1 MRIKEQTV
9 GKLRVRIFENRRD
22 LGAYAASE
30 AAAALRQ
37 LLQQKQEVNLIF
49 AAAPSQSEF
58 LEALCQEPDID
69 WTSVNAF
76 HMDEYVGLS
85 IGQAGSFT
93 NFLNQAAF
101 DRLPFKNV
109 YRLNGA
115 ADPKEECARYAA
127 LLREHPIDAV
137 FMGVG
142 ENGHIAFND
151 PPVADF
157 HDSTAIKVVTLDD
170 TCRMQQVHD
179 KCFPTFDDVPK
190 QAFTLTVPTLLSAG
204 RLFCMVPAATKASA
218 VARMLTGPINESCP
232 ASILRTHDNATLYLD
247 PDSAAEYLRGI

>member
-9 GKLRVRIFENRRD
+9 EKLRVRIFENRRD

-93 NFLNQAAF
+93 NFLNQAVF

-115 ADPKEECARYAA
+115 ADQKEECARYAA
-127 LLREHPIDAV
+127 LLREHPIDA
-137 FMGVG
+137 
-142 ENGHIAFND
+142 EI
-151 PPVADF
+151 
-157 HDSTAIKVVTLDD
+157 
-170 TCRMQQVHD
+170 
-179 KCFPTFDDVPK
+179 
-190 QAFTLTVPTLLSAG
+190 G
-204 RLFCMVPAATKASA
+204 RAHV
-218 VARMLTGPINESCP
+218 
-232 ASILRTHDNATLYLD
+232 
-247 PDSAAEYLRGI
+247 

>member
-9 GKLRVRIFENRRD
+9 EKLRVRIFENRRD

-93 NFLNQAAF
+93 NFLN
-101 DRLPFKNV
+101 
-109 YRLNGA
+109 GA

-157 HDSTAIKVVTLDD
+157 HDSAAIKIVTLDD

-247 PDSAAEYLRGI
+247 PDSAAEYLKSI

>member
-9 GKLRVRIFENRRD
+9 EKLRVRIFENRRD

-93 NFLNQAAF
+93 NFLNQAVF

-115 ADPKEECARYAA
+115 ADPK
-127 LLREHPIDAV
+127 
-137 FMGVG
+137 
-142 ENGHIAFND
+142 
-151 PPVADF
+151 
-157 HDSTAIKVVTLDD
+157 
-170 TCRMQQVHD
+170 
-179 KCFPTFDDVPK
+179 
-190 QAFTLTVPTLLSAG
+190 
-204 RLFCMVPAATKASA
+204 
-218 VARMLTGPINESCP
+218 
-232 ASILRTHDNATLYLD
+232 
-247 PDSAAEYLRGI
+247 